1 MQAGSTQTNDADR
14 AAALAAATAQLA
26 SDPAVALA
34 TAEALLADDADL
46 LPAQLLAGQALRLLG
61 RLDAAIARLS
71 ALAGQAPAVPAV
83 RWELAQAAAAAGQ
96 PAIAIDA
103 LELLTR
109 QLPAVPGGWF
119 LLASQYR
126 AAGRTRDGWQADLKG
141 VNAATQDPE
150 LLQAAM
156 AMNAGQLDDAAA
168 RLATRDDPPA
178 ARLAAEI
185 RWRQG
190 DMPGAI
196 KGLEQV
202 LAQAPGYDMAREF
215 LIRLLVQS
223 NRLPDA
229 LAHAEVLASSPV
241 QNPGHDLILASV
253 LVHLGEQARARG
265 LYEGLLARAPNQPQV
280 WQNLGH
286 VLKTLGEQAG
296 AVAAYREA
304 VTRQPTLGEAWW
316 SLANLK
322 TVKLGAAD
330 IAAMQAALATLAGDP
345 AAREE
350 DLFHL
355 HFALGKAHEDLG
367 EAEAAFR
374 HYDEGN
380 RRRRAGIVHDADA
393 FSAEIDAAI
402 ATFTAP
408 FLAARSDGGCPAPDP
423 IFIVG
428 LPRSGSTLIEQIL
441 ASHSQVEGTMEL
453 PDMMMIASRL
463 SARVEAGEFADF
475 TALMAALSP
484 ADRARLGE
492 EYLDRTRIHRKSG
505 RPRFIDKMP
514 NNWQHSGLIR
524 LILPNATIID
534 ARRHPMGCCFSAWK
548 QHFARGQGFSY
559 DLVDVGRYYRDY
571 VRLMAH
577 FDAAAPGAVTRVIYE
592 EMVADTENQVR
603 LLLAHVGLEFEPACL
618 EFWRNDRAV
627 RTASSEQV
635 RQPIFT
641 DGVDHWKAY
650 AAWLGPLAETL
661 GEVAT
666 LYPAVPAILSS
677 PCRRDRRAA
686 CCCRPCSP
694 ARRCAPRRFRQP

>member
-1 MQAGSTQTNDADR
+1 MQKSTHD
-14 AAALAAATAQLA
+14 AAALAAATARLA
-26 SDPAVALA
+26 TDPAAALTA
-34 TAEALLADDADL
+34 AEALLAATPDL
-46 LPAQLLAGQALRLLG
+46 LPAQLLAGQALRQLG
-61 RLDAAIARLS
+61 RFDHAVARLS
-71 ALAGQAPAVPAV
+71 ALAALAPAVPAV

-96 PAIAIDA
+96 PEVAITA
-103 LELLTR
+103 LEQLTR

-126 AAGRTRDGWQADLKG
+126 AAGRSRDGWLADLKG
-141 VNAATQDPE
+141 VNAATQDAE
-150 LLQAAM
+150 LVQAAL
-156 AMNAGQLDDAAA
+156 AMQQGTLDAAA
-168 RLATRDDPPA
+168 AMLVARQDPPA
-178 ARLAAEI
+178 RRLAAEI

-196 KGLEQV
+196 AGLEGL

-229 LAHAEVLASSPV
+229 LVHAETLATSPV
-241 QNPGHDLILASV
+241 DNPGHDLILASV
-253 LVHLGEQARARG
+253 LVHLGEQGRARG
-265 LYEGLLARAPNQPQV
+265 LYEGLLARNPAQPQV

-296 AVAAYREA
+296 AVTAYREA

-322 TVKLGAAD
+322 TVKLNAAD
-330 IAAMQAALATLAGDP
+330 IAAMRAALAGSSEVRA
-345 AAREE
+345 E

-374 HYDEGN
+374 HYSEGN
-380 RRRRAGIVHDADA
+380 RLRRAGIVHDADA
-393 FSAEIDAAI
+393 FSAEIDAAV

-408 FLAARSDGGCPAPDP
+408 FLAARREGGCSAPDP

-441 ASHSQVEGTMEL
+441 SCHCQVEGTMEL

-475 TALMAALSP
+475 GAMMAALTP
-484 ADRARLGE
+484 ADRQRLGE
-492 EYLDRTRIHRKSG
+492 EYLERTRIHRKSG
-505 RPRFIDKMP
+505 KPRFIDKMP
-514 NNWQHSGLIR
+514 NNWQHVGLIR

-577 FDAAAPGAVTRVIYE
+577 FDAAAPGGAARVIYE
-592 EMVADTENQVR
+592 EMVADTETQVR
-603 LLLAHVGLEFEPACL
+603 RLLGAVGLDFEPACL

-650 AAWLGPLAETL
+650 AAWLGPLADTL
-661 GEVAT
+661 GDVAT
-666 LYPAVPAILSS
+666 LYPAVPASLN
-677 PCRRDRRAA
+677 
-686 CCCRPCSP
+686 
-694 ARRCAPRRFRQP
+694 

>member
-1 MQAGSTQTNDADR
+1 M
-14 AAALAAATAQLA
+14 AAATAQLA
-26 SDPAVALA
+26 TDPAAALA
-34 TAEALLADDADL
+34 AAEHLLASAPDL
-46 LPAQLLAGQALRLLG
+46 LPAQLLAGQALRHLG
-61 RLDAAIARLS
+61 QFDAAVARLS
-71 ALAGQAPAVPAV
+71 ALAALAPTVPAV

-96 PAIAIDA
+96 PEVAITA
-103 LELLTR
+103 LEQLTR

-119 LLASQYR
+119 LLANQDR
-126 AAGRTRDGWQADLKG
+126 AAGRSRDGWLADLKG

-150 LLQAAM
+150 LLQAAL
-156 AMNAGQLDDAAA
+156 AMQQGKLDAAA
-168 RLATRDDPPA
+168 AMLVARQDPPA
-178 ARLAAEI
+178 RRLVAEI

-196 KGLEQV
+196 AGLEAV

-229 LAHAEVLASSPV
+229 LVHAETLSLSPV
-241 QNPGHDLILASV
+241 GNPGHDLILASV
-253 LVHLGEQARARG
+253 LVHLGEQGRARG
-265 LYEGLLARAPNQPQV
+265 LYEGLLAKGPNQPQV

-296 AVAAYREA
+296 AVTAYREV

-330 IAAMQAALATLAGDP
+330 ISAMQAALAGSPEPRA
-345 AAREE
+345 E

-355 HFALGKAHEDLG
+355 QFALGKAHEDLG

-374 HYDEGN
+374 HYSEGN
-380 RRRRAGIVHDADA
+380 RLRRAGIVHDADA
-393 FSAEIDAAI
+393 FSAEIDAAVS
-402 ATFTAP
+402 TFTAP
-408 FLAARSDGGCPAPDP
+408 FLSARGEGGCQAPDP

-463 SARVEAGEFADF
+463 AARVEAGEFADF
-475 TALMAALSP
+475 AAMMAALTP
-484 ADRARLGE
+484 ADRQRLGE
-492 EYLDRTRIHRKSG
+492 EYLDRTRIHRKSSK
-505 RPRFIDKMP
+505 PRFIDKMP
-514 NNWQHSGLIR
+514 NNWQHVGLIR

-577 FDAAAPGAVTRVIYE
+577 FDAAAPGAATRVIYE
-592 EMVADTENQVR
+592 EMVADTESQVR
-603 LLLAHVGLEFEPACL
+603 RLLDHVGLEFEPACL

-650 AAWLGPLAETL
+650 AAWLGQLSETL

-666 LYPAVPAILSS
+666 LYPAVPASLS
-677 PCRRDRRAA
+677 PI
-686 CCCRPCSP
+686 
-694 ARRCAPRRFRQP
+694 

>member
-1 MQAGSTQTNDADR
+1 MQSGSTRSQPMGTGAATAESALATATAQLETDPV
-14 AAALAAATAQLA
+14 AALAAA
-26 SDPAVALA
+26 
-34 TAEALLADDADL
+34 EALLASAPDL
-46 LPAQLLAGQALRLLG
+46 LPADFLAGQALRRLG
-61 RLDAAIARLS
+61 QLEAAVARLS
-71 ALAGQAPAVPAV
+71 ALAALAPTVPGV
-83 RWELAQAAAAAGQ
+83 RWELALAAAAAGQ
-96 PAIAIDA
+96 PETAITA
-103 LELLTR
+103 LEQLTR
-109 QLPAVPGGWF
+109 QLPAVAGGWF

-126 AAGRTRDGWQADLKG
+126 AVGRARNGWLADLKG

-150 LLQAAM
+150 LVQAAL
-156 AMNAGQLDDAAA
+156 AMHQGKLDAA
-168 RLATRDDPPA
+168 LALLVALPDPPA
-178 ARLAAEI
+178 RRLVAEI

-196 KGLEQV
+196 AGLEAV

-229 LAHAEVLASSPV
+229 LGHAETLATSPV
-241 QNPGHDLILASV
+241 DNPGHDLILASV
-253 LVHLGEQARARG
+253 LVHLGEQGRARG
-265 LYEGLLARAPNQPQV
+265 LYEGLLACNPGQPQV

-296 AVAAYREA
+296 AVSAYREA

-322 TVKLGAAD
+322 TVKLGAAE
-330 IAAMQAALATLAGDP
+330 IAALQAALATLAGTAEP
-345 AAREE
+345 RAE

-374 HYDEGN
+374 HYAEGN
-380 RRRRAGIVHDADA
+380 RLRRAGIVHDADA
-393 FSAEIDAAI
+393 FSAEIDATVS
-402 ATFTAP
+402 TFTAP
-408 FLAARSDGGCPAPDP
+408 FLAVRRDGGCPAPDP

-441 ASHSQVEGTMEL
+441 ASHTQVEGTMEL

-463 SARVEAGEFADF
+463 AARVEAGEFADF
-475 TALMAALSP
+475 GAMMAALTP
-484 ADRARLGE
+484 ADRQRLGE
-492 EYLDRTRIHRKSG
+492 EYLERTRIHRKSG
-505 RPRFIDKMP
+505 KPRFIDKMP
-514 NNWQHSGLIR
+514 NNWQHVGLIR

-559 DLVDVGRYYRDY
+559 DLIDVGRYYRDY

-577 FDAAAPGAVTRVIYE
+577 FDAATPGAAIRVIYE
-592 EMVADTENQVR
+592 EMVADTETQVR
-603 LLLAHVGLEFEPACL
+603 RLLSAVGLAYEPTCL

-650 AAWLGPLAETL
+650 AGWLGPLSETL
-661 GEVAT
+661 GNVAT
-666 LYPAVPAILSS
+666 LYPAVPPDL
-677 PCRRDRRAA
+677 
-686 CCCRPCSP
+686 
-694 ARRCAPRRFRQP
+694 API

>member
-1 MQAGSTQTNDADR
+1 MQSGNTRSQPSETVLATAAAQLATDP
-14 AAALAAATAQLA
+14 AAALAVAEDLLA
-26 SDPAVALA
+26 SAP
-34 TAEALLADDADL
+34 DL

-61 RLDAAIARLS
+61 RLDAAVARLS
-71 ALAGQAPAVPAV
+71 ALAALAPTVPAV

-96 PAIAIDA
+96 PETAITA
-103 LELLTR
+103 LEQLTR

-126 AAGRTRDGWQADLKG
+126 AAGRARDGWQADLKG
-141 VNAATQDPE
+141 VNAATQDAE
-150 LLQAAM
+150 LVQAAL
-156 AMNAGQLDDAAA
+156 AMQQGKLDGAAA
-168 RLATRDDPPA
+168 MLVARKARVGDDPPA
-178 ARLAAEI
+178 SRLAAEI

-196 KGLEQV
+196 AGLEAV
-202 LAQAPGYDMAREF
+202 LSQAPGYDMAREF
-215 LIRLLVQS
+215 LIRLLVQT

-229 LAHAEVLASSPV
+229 LVHAELLATSPV
-241 QNPGHDLILASV
+241 ENPGHDLILASV
-253 LVHLGEQARARG
+253 LVHLGEQGRARG
-265 LYEGLLARAPNQPQV
+265 LYEGLLAKGPNQPQV

-296 AVAAYREA
+296 AVTAYREA

-330 IAAMQAALATLAGDP
+330 IAAMEAALAALAGQESP
-345 AAREE
+345 RAE
-350 DLFHL
+350 DLFHM

-367 EAEAAFR
+367 ESQAAFR
-374 HYDEGN
+374 HYAEGN
-380 RRRRAGIVHDADA
+380 RLRRAGIVHDADA
-393 FSAEIDAAI
+393 FSAEIDAAVS
-402 ATFTAP
+402 TFTAP
-408 FLAARSDGGCPAPDP
+408 FLAARREGGCPAPDP

-463 SARVEAGEFADF
+463 AARVEAGEFADF
-475 TALMAALSP
+475 GAMMAALTP
-484 ADRARLGE
+484 ADRQRLGE
-492 EYLDRTRIHRKSG
+492 EYLERTRIHRKSG
-505 RPRFIDKMP
+505 KPRFIDKMP
-514 NNWQHSGLIR
+514 NNWQHVGLIR

-571 VRLMAH
+571 ARLMAH
-577 FDAAAPGAVTRVIYE
+577 FDAAAPGATTRVIYE
-592 EMVADTENQVR
+592 EMVADTETQVR
-603 LLLAHVGLEFEPACL
+603 RLLSAVGLAYEPACL

-650 AAWLGPLAETL
+650 AAWLEPLSETL
-661 GEVAT
+661 GDVAT
-666 LYPAVPAILSS
+666 LYPAVPPDL
-677 PCRRDRRAA
+677 
-686 CCCRPCSP
+686 
-694 ARRCAPRRFRQP
+694 API